1 MAYGNLIYGV
11 IIMPATET
19 ALSALERNWGMVDKA
34 LDGVDDNALGIQ
46 PNDQSNSM
54 GWLLWHMSRVVD
66 RFIHARF
73 QQDAPQ
79 MWIKDGWHEKFGL
92 DADPNTTGMGWS
104 AEQVAAWKL
113 PAKHVLV
120 EYYEAVKTTARDY
133 ISALSES
140 DLERQ
145 IPFPTLPDTA
155 PIRTVLGVLVYDNIV
170 HGGQI
175 AYLKGYHKGMG
186 WFF

>member
-1 MAYGNLIYGV
+1 MS
-11 IIMPATET
+11 ATET

-34 LDGVDDNALGIQ
+34 LEDVDDAAMRSQ

-54 GWLLWHMSRVVD
+54 GWLLWHMTRVVD
-66 RFIHARF
+66 RFIHTRF
-73 QQDAPQ
+73 QDVPQ

-104 AEQVAAWKL
+104 AEQVADWQVPTKSL
-113 PAKHVLV
+113 LV
-120 EYYEAVKTTARDY
+120 EYYEAVKTAARDY
-133 ISALSES
+133 IKPLSPS
-140 DLERQ
+140 DLERE
-145 IPFPTLPDTA
+145 IPFPALPEKA
-155 PIRTVLGVLVYDNIV
+155 PIGTILGVLVFDNIV

-186 WFF
+186 WFI